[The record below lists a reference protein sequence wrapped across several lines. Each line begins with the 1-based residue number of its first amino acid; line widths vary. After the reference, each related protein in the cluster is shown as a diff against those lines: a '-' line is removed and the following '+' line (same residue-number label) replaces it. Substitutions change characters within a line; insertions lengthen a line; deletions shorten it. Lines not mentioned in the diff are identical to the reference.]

1 MWEGWNDY
9 VKELHLTT
17 NIETIKQIEERSVE
31 TIYSTNRIMKL
42 SSRIIS
48 SVRRR
53 LHKDIIYKIGLTSSI
68 LSYCENKALIEQGI
82 KMNDLPMYQY
92 CNKLHELTNIRK
104 LTDAG
109 KIRVGRNGDGGYVMA
124 DVLSEEKIAYSI
136 GIGGDV
142 SWDRQMAEAGYDV
155 YMYDHTIRKCPEE
168 NSRFHWKKIGIGGGV
183 AKDQD
188 IREHTQSE
196 WPFEYAGHGIE
207 NGCGRRRM
215 GCAGSAS
222 GGDTKKIRS
231 NCYGIALAA

>member
-168 NSRFHWKKIGIGGGV
+168 NSRFHWKKIGIGGGSC
-183 AKDQD
+183 Q
-188 IREHTQSE
+188 RS
-196 WPFEYAGHGIE
+196 GHS
-207 NGCGRRRM
+207 RTYSKRM
-215 GCAGSAS
+215 A
-222 GGDTKKIRS
+222 I
-231 NCYGIALAA
+231 